1 MSVTRIAYRFAKSLL
16 DFSTEKGT
24 VETTVKD
31 ISYFLE
37 VAKSEDFV
45 QILKS
50 PVVAS
55 EKKIE
60 ILKAVFSDKV
70 STETLTYFTNVVN
83 KSREPYLVE
92 IANDFIAQHKIQNKV
107 TVAKVTSATELSNA
121 NLEAI
126 KAKLLKSDATLET
139 VELDVAIDPSLIGG
153 FKIELDGKLYDATV
167 SHKLESLK
175 RNFFSNS
182 IS

>member
-31 ISYFLE
+31 INYFIE

-70 STETLTYFTNVVN
+70 STGTLTYFTNVVN
-83 KSREPYLVE
+83 KSREPYLV
-92 IANDFIAQHKIQNKV
+92 AVSYTHL
-107 TVAKVTSATELSNA
+107 TLPT
-121 NLEAI
+121 
-126 KAKLLKSDATLET
+126 KA
-139 VELDVAIDPSLIGG
+139 
-153 FKIELDGKLYDATV
+153 
-167 SHKLESLK
+167 
-175 RNFFSNS
+175 
-182 IS
+182 